1 LLEPS
6 NCYKTKHERAHV
18 TGCVKW
24 EQHSYIRVRPRQL
37 VFVLFLFGL
46 LCGRSFSEH
55 LLCCMLLCIW
65 TRSSFSS
72 APRRLLKL
80 ITHSDQRH
88 TLIPPLLIKSFTS
101 ETIMSDKKR
110 KATSAPAGKEPTAK
124 QQKLVPGKEGKKE
137 RAEGW
142 LQEQLREQRSEKK
155 EMKFHKKRLQ
165 FISDT
170 EKIKQGSEGVLYWMS
185 RDHRVQDNWALIHA
199 QRLALKEKLPLHI
212 CFCLVVPKSE
222 LSTLRHYSFLLKGL
236 EEVAKECKALD
247 IQFHLLRGSA
257 GEVLPGFVSDRSLGA
272 VVTDFYPLRE
282 PLQQLEDVKKKL
294 PKDIPLIQVDAHNI
308 VPCWVASPKL
318 EYAART
324 IRSKITKLL
333 PEFLTDFPLVEKH
346 PYTATRT
353 AKPFDWAK
361 TLASLQVDRTVG
373 EPKWATPGTKGG
385 MAMLESFIDVRLKLF
400 DTLRND
406 PNAAALSSL
415 SPWIRFGHVSAQRV
429 ALQVQRSGKSSGQSV
444 ASFIE
449 ELVVR
454 RELTDNFCFY
464 NKKYDRKTL
473 KDHAKD
479 KRPYLYTRQQL
490 EEAKTHDKLW
500 NAAQY
505 QMVIEGKMH
514 GFLRMYWAKKIL
526 EWTSSPEEA
535 LSIALYLNDRY
546 ELDGQ
551 DPNGFVGCMW
561 SICGIHDQGWAERP
575 VFGKIRYMNYKGCTR
590 KFDVARFE
598 RTVTSGGGGDM
609 IHKVLRWVICNV
621 ERICQLLE

>member
-1 LLEPS
+1 M
-6 NCYKTKHERAHV
+6 K
-18 TGCVKW
+18 
-24 EQHSYIRVRPRQL
+24 Q
-37 VFVLFLFGL
+37 
-46 LCGRSFSEH
+46 
-55 LLCCMLLCIW
+55 
-65 TRSSFSS
+65 
-72 APRRLLKL
+72 RRLLKL
-80 ITHSDQRH
+80 VVHSDRWPSSI
-88 TLIPPLLIKSFTS
+88 LSRLPESFTS

-110 KATSAPAGKEPTAK
+110 KAASAPAGKEPNAK
-124 QQKLVPGKEGKKE
+124 QQKLGPMKAEKEE
-137 RAEGW
+137 RAGGW
-142 LQEQLREQRSEKK
+142 LQHLVKQQRSEKK
-155 EMKFHKKRLQ
+155 DMKFNKKRLR
-165 FISDT
+165 FISDA

-185 RDHRVQDNWALIHA
+185 RDHRVQDNWALIQA
-199 QRLALKEKLPLHI
+199 QRLAAKENLPLHI
-212 CFCLVVPKSE
+212 CVCLVVPKSE
-222 LSTLRHYSFLLKGL
+222 LSTLRHYSFMLKGL
-236 EEVAKECKALD
+236 KEVAKECKALD
-247 IQFHLLRGSA
+247 IQFHLLDGSA

-272 VVTDFYPLRE
+272 VVTDFSPLRE
-282 PLQQLEDVKKKL
+282 PLGWLEDVKKRL
-294 PKDIPLIQVDAHNI
+294 PESIPLIQVDAHNI

-318 EYAART
+318 EYSART
-324 IRSKITKLL
+324 IRGKITNLL

-353 AKPFDWAK
+353 AKPIDWDK
-361 TLASLQVDRTVG
+361 ILASLEVDRAVG
-373 EPKWATPGTKGG
+373 EPEWAKPGTMAG

-400 DTLRND
+400 GTQRND
-406 PNAAALSSL
+406 PNAAALSQL
-415 SPWIRFGHVSAQRV
+415 SPWIRFGHVSAQRM
-429 ALQVQRSGKSSGQSV
+429 ALQVQRSGKNASQSIS
-444 ASFIE
+444 SFIE

-464 NKKYDRKTL
+464 NKKYDSVEGAYEWAQKTL

-490 EEAKTHDKLW
+490 EKAKTHDKLW

-505 QMVIEGKMH
+505 QMVTEGKMH

-590 KFDVARFE
+590 KFDVPRFE
-598 RTVTSGGGGDM
+598 R
-609 IHKVLRWVICNV
+609 KYCPKNL
-621 ERICQLLE
+621 

>member
-1 LLEPS
+1 
-6 NCYKTKHERAHV
+6 
-18 TGCVKW
+18 
-24 EQHSYIRVRPRQL
+24 
-37 VFVLFLFGL
+37 
-46 LCGRSFSEH
+46 
-55 LLCCMLLCIW
+55 MLLCIW
-65 TRSSFSS
+65 RSSSFSS

-80 ITHSDQRH
+80 VIHSNPRPC
-88 TLIPPLLIKSFTS
+88 LINSLFTKSFTS
-101 ETIMSDKKR
+101 ETIMSDRKR
-110 KATSAPAGKEPTAK
+110 KATSAPAGKQPSAK
-124 QQKLVPGKEGKKE
+124 QQKLVPLKEEKKE
-137 RAEGW
+137 EKAGGW
-142 LQEQLREQRSEKK
+142 LQEKLKQLRTEKK
-155 EMKFHKKRLQ
+155 EIKLNKKRLR
-165 FISDT
+165 FVSDT

-185 RDHRVQDNWALIHA
+185 RDHRVQDNWALIRA
-199 QRLALKEKLPLHI
+199 QQLAVKENLPLHV
-212 CFCLVVPKSE
+212 CVCLVVPKSE
-222 LSTLRHYSFLLKGL
+222 LSTLRHFSFMLKGL
-236 EEVAKECKALD
+236 KEVAKECKALD
-247 IQFHLLRGSA
+247 IQFHLLHGSV

-272 VVTDFYPLRE
+272 VVTDFSPLRE
-282 PLQQLEDVKKKL
+282 PLQWLEDVKKRL

-324 IRSKITKLL
+324 IRGKITKLL

-353 AKPFDWAK
+353 AKPVDWDK
-361 TLASLQVDRTVG
+361 TLVSLQVDRTVG
-373 EPKWATPGTKGG
+373 EPEWATPGTKGG
-385 MAMLESFIDVRLKLF
+385 IAMLESFIDVRLKLF
-400 DTLRND
+400 DIKRND
-406 PNAAALSSL
+406 PNAAALSHL
-415 SPWIRFGHVSAQRV
+415 SPWIRFGHLSAQRV
-429 ALQVQRSGKSSGQSV
+429 ALQVQHSGKKAGQSV
-444 ASFIE
+444 SSFIE

-464 NKKYDRKTL
+464 NKKYDSVEGASEWAHKTL
-473 KDHAKD
+473 EAHAKD

-505 QMVIEGKMH
+505 QMVSEGKMH

-526 EWTSSPEEA
+526 EWTSSPKEA

-590 KFDVARFE
+590 KFDVAQFE
-598 RTVTSGGGGDM
+598 R
-609 IHKVLRWVICNV
+609 KYCPKKL
-621 ERICQLLE
+621 

>member
-1 LLEPS
+1 
-6 NCYKTKHERAHV
+6 
-18 TGCVKW
+18 
-24 EQHSYIRVRPRQL
+24 
-37 VFVLFLFGL
+37 
-46 LCGRSFSEH
+46 
-55 LLCCMLLCIW
+55 MLHCIW
-65 TRSSFSS
+65 RSSSCSS
-72 APRRLLKL
+72 LARPFLRLVARSTRRP
-80 ITHSDQRH
+80 TSVFCCR
-88 TLIPPLLIKSFTS
+88 IKPFTG
-101 ETIMSDKKR
+101 EAIMSEKKR
-110 KATSAPAGKEPTAK
+110 KATSAAATKEPSAK
-124 QQKLVPGKEGKKE
+124 QLKVAAAKEQ
-137 RAEGW
+137 GW
-142 LQEQLREQRSEKK
+142 LEDMVQQQRSEKK
-155 EMKFHKKRLQ
+155 EMKFNKKRLR

-170 EKIKQGSEGVLYWMS
+170 EKMKQGSEGVLYWMS
-185 RDHRVQDNWALIHA
+185 RDHRVQDNWALVHA
-199 QRLALKEKLPLHI
+199 QRLAVKENLPLHV
-212 CFCLVVPKSE
+212 CVCLLVPKSE
-222 LSTLRHYSFLLKGL
+222 LSTLRHYSFMLKGL
-236 EEVAKECKALD
+236 EEVAKKCKSLN

-257 GEVLPGFVSDRSLGA
+257 GDVIPGFVSDRSLGA
-272 VVTDFYPLRE
+272 VVTDFSPLRE
-282 PLQQLEDVKKKL
+282 PLQWLEDVKKKL

-324 IRSKITKLL
+324 IRGKITKLL
-333 PEFLTDFPLVEKH
+333 PEFLTDFPPVEKH

-353 AKPFDWAK
+353 AKPVDWDE

-373 EPKWATPGTKGG
+373 EPEWAKPGTKAG

-400 DTLRND
+400 DSQRND
-406 PNAAALSSL
+406 PNAAALSQL
-415 SPWIRFGHVSAQRV
+415 SPWIRFGHLSAQRV
-429 ALQVQRSGKSSGQSV
+429 ALQVQRSGKSTGQPV

-464 NKKYDRKTL
+464 NKKYDSVEGAYEWAQKTL

-479 KRPYLYTRQQL
+479 KRPYLYTREQL
-490 EEAKTHDKLW
+490 EKAKTHDKLW
-500 NAAQY
+500 NGAQY
-505 QMVIEGKMH
+505 QMVSEGKMH

-575 VFGKIRYMNYKGCTR
+575 IFGKIRYMNYKGCLR

-598 RTVTSGGGGDM
+598 R
-609 IHKVLRWVICNV
+609 KYCPKNL
-621 ERICQLLE
+621 